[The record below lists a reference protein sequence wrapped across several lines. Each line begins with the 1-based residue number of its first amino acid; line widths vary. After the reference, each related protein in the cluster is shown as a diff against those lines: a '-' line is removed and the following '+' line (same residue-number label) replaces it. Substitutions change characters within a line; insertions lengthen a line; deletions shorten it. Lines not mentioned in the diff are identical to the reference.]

1 MTTEMMMEWG
11 FLDQRVFR
19 IAFVIIVLILV
30 QYLSR
35 WLVGRIIA
43 KVINGHKYLT
53 KREERQRA
61 DTLINM
67 FSTTT
72 VVILWIVAVIVILQE
87 FGVNLGA
94 LATSAGFIGIVL
106 GFGARGIVRD
116 ILSGIFIILENQY
129 RIGDSVMIAGQ
140 SGTVEHITI
149 RVTKLRDLE
158 GNVYFIPNGEVTTVT
173 NKTLGF
179 SNVVI
184 EVGVSYATDINKAE
198 KVMNEVGEALA
209 VDPDWKGRITAPIKF
224 LRLDTFGETNIT
236 LKALGKVTPAEQW
249 AVAGEYR
256 RRIKA
261 AFDKNK
267 IEMIASPAVADPATA
282 PVKKPTL

>member
-1 MTTEMMMEWG
+1 MIEPITGWS
-11 FLDQRVFR
+11 FLDQKLVR
-19 IAFVIIVLILV
+19 IALVILVLIIVQFV
-30 QYLSR
+30 SR
-35 WLVGRIIA
+35 WFVSRVIA
-43 KVINGHKYLT
+43 KVVNNQKYLT
-53 KREERQRA
+53 KREEQQRA

-67 FSTTT
+67 FSATTI
-72 VVILWIVAVIVILQE
+72 VILWIVAIVIILQE

-94 LATSAGFIGIVL
+94 LATGAGFLGIVL

-116 ILSGIFIILENQY
+116 ILSGFFIILENQY
-129 RIGDSVMIAGQ
+129 RIGDSVTIAGQ

-149 RVTKLRDLE
+149 RITKLRDLE

-184 EVGVSYATDINKAE
+184 EVGVSYATDIGKAE
-198 KVMNEVGEALA
+198 KVMNEVGEELSE
-209 VDPDWKGRITAPIKF
+209 DPEWKSRITAPIKF
-224 LRLDTFGETNIT
+224 LRLDTFGETTII

-256 RRIKA
+256 KRIKK

-267 IEMIASPAVADPATA
+267 IEMTAAVIPDPA
-282 PVKKPTL
+282 PKK

>member
-1 MTTEMMMEWG
+1 MTTEMIIEWG
-11 FLDQRVFR
+11 FLDQRLLR
-19 IAFVIIVLILV
+19 IAFVIIILTLI
-30 QYLSR
+30 QYLSK
-35 WLVGRIIA
+35 WLVSRIVA

-61 DTLINM
+61 DTLVNM

-72 VVILWIVAVIVILQE
+72 VVVLWIVAVIVILQE

-94 LATSAGFIGIVL
+94 LATGAGFIGIVL
-106 GFGARGIVRD
+106 GFGARSLVRD
-116 ILSGIFIILENQY
+116 ILTGIFIILENQY
-129 RIGDSVMIAGQ
+129 RIGDSVTIAGQ

-267 IEMIASPAVADPATA
+267 IEMIASPAAADPAT
-282 PVKKPTL
+282 PVKKAAL

>member
-11 FLDQRVFR
+11 FFDQRLFR
-19 IAFVIIVLILV
+19 IIFVIILLILV
-30 QYLSR
+30 QYLSK
-35 WLVGRIIA
+35 WLVSRIIA

-72 VVILWIVAVIVILQE
+72 VVVLWIVAVIVILQE

-94 LATSAGFIGIVL
+94 LATGAGFIGIVL
-106 GFGARGIVRD
+106 GFGARGLVRD
-116 ILSGIFIILENQY
+116 ILTGIFIILENQY
-129 RIGDSVMIAGQ
+129 RIGDNVTIAGQ

-209 VDPDWKGRITAPIKF
+209 VDPDWKSRITAPIKF

-249 AVAGEYR
+249 SVAGEYR

-267 IEMIASPAVADPATA
+267 IKMVASPPAAEAPVA
-282 PVKKPTL
+282 PVKR

>member
-1 MTTEMMMEWG
+1 MIIEWG
-11 FLDQRVFR
+11 FLDQRLLR
-19 IAFVIIVLILV
+19 IAFVIIILTLI
-30 QYLSR
+30 QYLSK
-35 WLVGRIIA
+35 WLVSRIVA

-61 DTLINM
+61 DTLVNM

-72 VVILWIVAVIVILQE
+72 VVVLWIVAVIVILQE

-94 LATSAGFIGIVL
+94 LATGAGFIGIVL
-106 GFGARGIVRD
+106 GFGARSLVRD
-116 ILSGIFIILENQY
+116 ILTGIFIILENQY
-129 RIGDSVMIAGQ
+129 RIGDSVTIAGQ

-267 IEMIASPAVADPATA
+267 IEMIASPAAADPAT
-282 PVKKPTL
+282 PVKKAAL